1 MSFVAAIRDYVEVLN
16 NLSDSLTGVVPVT
29 EFLSETLRYIL
40 KTSQSGLIY
49 IISFQWIRDFTLLP
63 ILIPQISSSLYRE
76 IFFLESP
83 ANVFFSFLEIPSL
96 RENTF
101 FLGICNSIFLTLPFS
116 ILHILAIRR
125 LFIKGIPA
133 ATFTI
138 GGYIF
143 GQWIFLAC
151 VIFGLR
157 SILIPWLTIE
167 PLNYVIGV
175 IIIFRLV
182 YTMTQENL
190 REFNGWKQPQYW
202 NFFATSCVLAW
213 CEQTAIFQYLGN
225 INLAPTSSAL
235 DVLSTSS
242 SSFSHLSC
250 RNRLRFHF
258 FYTSLGFTPHS
269 S

>member
-101 FLGICNSIFLTLPFS
+101 FS
-116 ILHILAIRR
+116 
-125 LFIKGIPA
+125 
-133 ATFTI
+133 
-138 GGYIF
+138 
-143 GQWIFLAC
+143 
-151 VIFGLR
+151 
-157 SILIPWLTIE
+157 
-167 PLNYVIGV
+167 
-175 IIIFRLV
+175 
-182 YTMTQENL
+182 
-190 REFNGWKQPQYW
+190 
-202 NFFATSCVLAW
+202 
-213 CEQTAIFQYLGN
+213 
-225 INLAPTSSAL
+225 
-235 DVLSTSS
+235 
-242 SSFSHLSC
+242 
-250 RNRLRFHF
+250 RNM
-258 FYTSLGFTPHS
+258 
-269 S
+269 